1 MPFIIALAIT
11 LHVAVL
17 APLFIVAGQAD
28 QQLDLDPLL
37 LLRWP
42 LAVAIVSGFVL
53 GAILKIAEGR
63 GWSRVLAVAAAIGLG
78 LYAQFYVLVWDFGPF
93 DGRVIAFDTFAL
105 QGVAE
110 IGIWLFLLAVA
121 LAKPAVAT
129 PLFGRLLGVLAALCV
144 GSAVWTISNQ
154 KPDQGHEEIS
164 VQAPAGP
171 LASATF
177 LRDPRAVPGINALS
191 ADKNVIIIL
200 LDTLQS
206 DLFEQAVNDEPALR
220 SQFAGFK
227 LFTNAAGHFPYTG
240 LSIPAILTGDVYGLE
255 GETIQNYMKRAAA
268 ERLEVR
274 LADTGFAASRIPLH
288 NRANY
293 LNSQGSECR
302 RFGQAYDLYGFRQ
315 VPVALKSWFYDESR
329 FRLARL
335 CSGLPPTESE
345 RDLLV
350 MERLA
355 ANSALTSAKPTVKY
369 IHLWGAHPPTMLDT
383 NCTVRKSSFSLD
395 DRPDQAR
402 CLLRATG
409 QYLDKLRSLGIFD
422 KSLVFILSD
431 HGTRSG
437 FLKRTPAGTAPG
449 FVMSSA
455 NPTIAFH
462 AMGDSQP
469 FRTSPAPVVLAD
481 VVPTIMAKLGLPA
494 SEGGIDVDT
503 VKDDADRVRTFTFFR
518 NAGDIQYDFLPVF
531 SQFTIRGSVR
541 DPYAWSPSGP
551 SKVSQRN
558 SSLSAVDFSKPTI
571 SRYLGLGWS
580 AEAAGIAHSWVIA
593 SPAVV
598 SGVLPASEKARLTI
612 NVLNPHENQHVAI
625 AVNGRAIAE
634 WDSPHPH
641 AWEKHVVEFDLRAD
655 EQGQPGRIEVI
666 VRKIDFT
673 GGERARQT
681 GIAVNELKVVPAS

>member
-1 MPFIIALAIT
+1 MPFIIAFAIT

-17 APLFIVAGQAD
+17 APLFIVARQSD
-28 QQLDLDPLL
+28 QQLDLDPLTL
-37 LLRWP
+37 LGWP
-42 LAVAIVSGFVL
+42 LAIAIVSGFVL
-53 GAILKIAEGR
+53 GALLRLAEGR
-63 GWSRVLAVAAAIGLG
+63 GWSRVLAVTAAIGIA
-78 LYAQFYVLVWDFGPF
+78 LYAQFYLLVWDFGAF
-93 DGRVIAFDTFAL
+93 DGRVIAFDQFAL
-105 QGVAE
+105 QGAVE
-110 IGIWLFLLAVA
+110 IGVWAAALAVA
-121 LAKPAVAT
+121 VIRPSFAT
-129 PLFGRLLGVLAALCV
+129 ALFGRLLGVLAALCV
-144 GSAVWTISNQ
+144 GSAIWTAVSQ
-154 KPDQGHEEIS
+154 SPDRGREEP
-164 VQAPAGP
+164 VAQAPAGP
-171 LASATF
+171 LATATF
-177 LRDPRAVPGINALS
+177 LRDPKPIPGINALS
-191 ADKNVIIIL
+191 AEKNVIIIL
-200 LDTLQS
+200 LDTLQA
-206 DLFEQAVNDEPALR
+206 DLFEQAVNNEPGLR
-220 SQFAGFK
+220 TQFSGFK

-255 GETIQNYMKRAAA
+255 GETIQQYMKRAAS

-274 LADTGFAASRIPLH
+274 LADKGFAASRIPLH

-315 VPVALKSWFYDESR
+315 VPVALKPWFYDESR

-350 MERLA
+350 MQRLA
-355 ANSALTSAKPTVKY
+355 ENSALTAAKPTVKY

-409 QYLDKLRSLGIFD
+409 QYLDKLRSLGVFD

-437 FLKRTPAGTAPG
+437 FLKRTPVGTAPG

-462 AMGDSQP
+462 DMGDTRP

-481 VVPTIMAKLGLPA
+481 VVPTIMAKLGFPVN
-494 SEGGIDVDT
+494 EGGVDIDT
-503 VKDDADRVRTFTFFR
+503 VKDDADRVRSFTFFR

-541 DPYAWSPSGP
+541 DPSAWSPSGAA
-551 SKVSQRN
+551 KVSQLD

-598 SGVLPASEKARLTI
+598 SGVLPASGKARLTI
-612 NVLNPHENQHVAI
+612 NVLNPHEDQHVAI
-625 AVNGRAIAE
+625 AVNGRDIAE

-641 AWEKHVVEFDLRAD
+641 GWEKHVIEFDLRAD
-655 EQGQPGRIEVI
+655 ERGQPARIDVL
-666 VRKIDFT
+666 VRKVDFT

-681 GIAVNELKVVPAS
+681 GIAVNELKVEPAS